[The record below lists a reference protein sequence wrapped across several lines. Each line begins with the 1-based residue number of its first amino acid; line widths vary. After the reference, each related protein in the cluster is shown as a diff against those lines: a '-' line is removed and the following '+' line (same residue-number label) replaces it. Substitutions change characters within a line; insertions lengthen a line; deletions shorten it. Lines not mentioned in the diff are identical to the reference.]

1 MKIINDNKPIN
12 KKNYLVATIG
22 YFDGIHYGHKKI
34 LNTIVKD
41 AKKNNGQSM
50 VITFWPHPKI
60 ILEKNDNVQLLST
73 LKEKK
78 IILKNIGIDILYLI
92 NFTKEFSKIKALDFI
107 TNFLE
112 KKLKIDEI
120 SLPDP
125 LKTTFNSETRILWMG
140 PNNWLVVSK
149 KLDLMKTCRLVRI
162 MILL

>member
-107 TNFLE
+107 INLLE
-112 KKLKIDEI
+112 K
-120 SLPDP
+120 
-125 LKTTFNSETRILWMG
+125 
-140 PNNWLVVSK
+140 
-149 KLDLMKTCRLVRI
+149 
-162 MILL
+162 